1 MELWHA
7 WVCPYCMR
15 VRIALAEKGL
25 SYTERE
31 IDLARKPPELFQV
44 NPAGAVPVVVDG
56 GAAVPESLVILEY
69 LEDRYPER
77 PLLPPDPAGRA
88 RARLLYDRITAALGT
103 PVFKLARGADA
114 EKAAAA
120 EAVKA
125 ALAALERE
133 VPADGFLAGP
143 FSIADVAL
151 APFVAK
157 LPRHLRPAALGLE
170 RLGRWERAVMA
181 RPAVA
186 EHTAA
191 TRPAP
196 A

>member
-31 IDLARKPPELFQV
+31 VDLARKPPELLDV
-44 NPAGAVPVVVDG
+44 NPANGVPVVVDEG
-56 GAAVPESLVILEY
+56 VAIPESLVILEY
-69 LEDRYPER
+69 LEDRYPEP
-77 PLLPPDPAGRA
+77 PLLPPDAAGRA
-88 RARLLYDRITAALGT
+88 RARLLYERITAALGGH
-103 PVFKLARGADA
+103 VVKLARGSDA

-133 VPADGFLAGP
+133 APADGFLAGP

-157 LPRHLRPAALGLE
+157 LPPDLRPAALGLE
-170 RLGRWERAVMA
+170 RLGRWERAVMT
-181 RPAVA
+181 RPSVA
-186 EHTAA
+186 THTAPRRVA
-191 TRPAP
+191 Q
-196 A
+196 